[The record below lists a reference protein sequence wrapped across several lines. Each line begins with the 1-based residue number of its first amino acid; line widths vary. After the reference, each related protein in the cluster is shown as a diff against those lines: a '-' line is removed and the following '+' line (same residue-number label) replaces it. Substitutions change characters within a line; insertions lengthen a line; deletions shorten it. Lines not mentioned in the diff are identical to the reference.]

1 MNKTQISKIMKLKEG
16 LQHEG
21 NSHRFLSSSDDKI
34 IMIIPNGSIAYI
46 LNKTESLDVSDVN
59 YNASP
64 ENIVNSFLNKS
75 LLLKYEEYEFNIEE
89 IKAFKKEHKNELAQH
104 HVKYPYKFEMN
115 EQTYGFNYNY
125 FLDVISI
132 MGKDCKCSVSNL
144 TGEPFIFKSDIGM
157 ALLMPVKVK

>member
-1 MNKTQISKIMKLKEG
+1 MNKTQLNKIIKLKEG
-16 LQHEG
+16 LQQDK
-21 NSHRFLSSSDDKI
+21 NSYKLLSASDDKI

-59 YNASP
+59 YNAST

-75 LLLKYEEYEFNIEE
+75 LLKYKEYEFNIEE
-89 IKAFKKEHKNELAQH
+89 IKAFKKEHKED
-104 HVKYPYKFEMN
+104 KGKIPYKFEMN

-144 TGEPFIFKSDIGM
+144 TGEPFIFKSDIGI
-157 ALLMPVKVK
+157 ALLMPVRIL

>member
-1 MNKTQISKIMKLKEG
+1 MNKTQINKIMKLKEG
-16 LQHEG
+16 LQQDK
-21 NSHRFLSSSDDKI
+21 NSHKLLSASNDKI

-46 LNKTESLDVSDVN
+46 LNKTESLDVSDIN

-75 LLLKYEEYEFNIEE
+75 LLKYEEYEFNIEE

-115 EQTYGFNYNY
+115 EQTYGFNCNY

-132 MGKDCKCSVSNL
+132 MGKDCKCYVSNL
-144 TGEPFIFKSDIGM
+144 TGEPFIFKSDIGT
-157 ALLMPVKVK
+157 ALLMPVRVK